1 MAELRVLV
9 VGTGRCGTGY
19 LAHCLERSGVTRG
32 HEAIFHHWSEQRVR
46 ARLLN
51 STVEAESSWAA
62 APFLDAGWLPS
73 GVKVIHLTRSPVRV
87 VKSFH
92 DINFFSEQRAQKPLN
107 QIVYR
112 NTSIQPETQGRMT
125 SSVTHYYE
133 WNALIVD
140 RLKAAGR
147 PSLMLRLE
155 DLVSATA
162 AKDALSSFLGMDIV
176 LPEEVTNLKMSEK
189 EAQGAAHYDASAALS
204 LMQAASQRFGTFG
217 YPL

>member
-1 MAELRVLV
+1 
-9 VGTGRCGTGY
+9 
-19 LAHCLERSGVTRG
+19 
-32 HEAIFHHWSEQRVR
+32 
-46 ARLLN
+46 
-51 STVEAESSWAA
+51 
-62 APFLDAGWLPS
+62 
-73 GVKVIHLTRSPVRV
+73 
-87 VKSFH
+87 
-92 DINFFSEQRAQKPLN
+92 
-107 QIVYR
+107 
-112 NTSIQPETQGRMT
+112 MT